1 MSTKKRLQRG
11 RMWLVMLLLAGS
23 MTGYAQSNYFTYKEG
38 SNETIIDG
46 LTSAGQAATSL
57 TIPATVKTVNSGAF
71 TQATSLLTELHVD
84 NGGNPTFES
93 GLFGEN
99 ANTLTFIDMGDG
111 MSISNMIA
119 LLQSLGTSR

>member
-1 MSTKKRLQRG
+1 
-11 RMWLVMLLLAGS
+11 MWLVMLLLAGS
-23 MTGYAQSNYFTYKEG
+23 MTGYAQSNYFTYEDEDK
-38 SNETIIDG
+38 TVITG
-46 LTSAGQAATSL
+46 LTNTGLAASSL
-57 TIPATVKTVNSGAF
+57 TIPATVTTVKSGAF
-71 TQATSLLTELHVD
+71 TQATSSLKKLHVD

-111 MSISNMIA
+111 MSVSNMIA